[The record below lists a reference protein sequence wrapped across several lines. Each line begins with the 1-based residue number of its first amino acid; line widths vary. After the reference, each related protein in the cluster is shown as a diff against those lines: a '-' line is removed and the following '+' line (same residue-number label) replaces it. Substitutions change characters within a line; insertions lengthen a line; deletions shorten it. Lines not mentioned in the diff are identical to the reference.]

1 MFVTGYC
8 IKERRKGLAEI
19 NFFGRASSPD
29 RAANVPCDLI
39 LGPVKAGFVVSG
51 AGVKMSRTAP
61 DFSTTGVAPV
71 NLTKG
76 YFS

>member
-1 MFVTGYC
+1 MFVTGWNGVKVGQKY
-8 IKERRKGLAEI
+8 IFL
-19 NFFGRASSPD
+19 GRASSPD
-29 RAANVPCDLI
+29 RVANVPCDPI